1 MIKPSNPAAVQ
12 IPDGNN
18 MGGNNPMNPMNR
30 TGYQNPLQNNNANLS
45 PGDVIRN
52 IMSQN
57 LNNTNA
63 QSGGGFNWGGVAG
76 SLYEDDALRSLRTSQ
91 ENDPTSNAYLIDRV
105 AGAMQM
111 FLQQVYHRAGPFFE
125 EYRKAREDFRQN
137 EMQQIDEVRNAFIE
151 DVNKQHEFT
160 RVIAINAMP
169 FFGKGLIELL
179 RNGNR
184 DQLQQAEYLNTAF
197 IACRNVLFFEMVNWL
212 MKSPNGRRFT
222 NRLPKA
228 ITARIANLENFKE
241 AAAAVYDVFNQTSP
255 YNNLEFKRPESTRTD
270 YNMLYGPASDYVQR
284 SFEPQAPQSS
294 TYQDEAMQDIYR
306 MISINA
312 NNRGQFSRPTQDRS
326 LVIGGEVMQ
335 SWDEVRQDFNNLN
348 PGNRGEFRLNRFFYN
363 IGKPNHYFIPES
375 DWKKI
380 QHAYRRHEEQ
390 KAEETVLKDCFR
402 IVIIDLDNDSGWF
415 STIVRKEGLDM
426 QTVLTDPA
434 KLLPLLENPD
444 ELDDSWV
451 VKPFPLEDVVVEK
464 TMDIPIETV
473 EKMEKAVPLIAVAD
487 PIISNSSKQLESIMD
502 TANDRL
508 TKNFTKVN
516 AVGFHAVNWDTYKC
530 VSKEEKDTLRED
542 LMFLFKDN
550 DDRAS
555 FVNAVAA
562 VGRYDVQNKVSNELI
577 RFIGT
582 HLTQVLN
589 NWLINCA
596 GYNPNKNGRG
606 HLSVNNILTD
616 YRDLIDW
623 LKQHD
628 PETMLHLVEV
638 EKANYLNE
646 SVRMFDYINPYVLAE
661 GQEPS
666 IIDLINTELELVVG
680 RHMYVNVINKR
691 TGPAYTEANVP
702 VRIKR
707 SKWPEYFKMVEDG
720 FDETMTEDDDVMV
733 TDKLL
738 RFTESGGTWLF
749 SYSTI
754 DRNVA
759 TLRFVSREK
768 PLCLLSLS

>member
-1 MIKPSNPAAVQ
+1 MIKPTNPAAVQ
-12 IPDGNN
+12 IPDGNA
-18 MGGNNPMNPMNR
+18 MGGNNPLNPMNR
-30 TGYQNPLQNNNANLS
+30 TGYQNPLQNNNANMS

-63 QSGGGFNWGGVAG
+63 GSGGGFNWGGVAG
-76 SLYEDDALRSLRTSQ
+76 SLYEDEALRALRTNQ
-91 ENDPTSNAYLIDRV
+91 ENDPTSTAYLIDRV

-125 EYRKAREDFRQN
+125 EYRKAREDFRLN
-137 EMQQIDEVRNAFIE
+137 EAQQIDEIRNAFID

-184 DQLQQAEYLNTAF
+184 DQLTQAEYLNMAF
-197 IACRNVLFFEMVNWL
+197 IACRNILFFEMINWL
-212 MKSPNGRRFT
+212 MKSPNGRRYT
-222 NRLPKA
+222 NRLTKS
-228 ITARIANLENFKE
+228 IQARINNLENFKE

-270 YNMLYGPASDYVQR
+270 YTMLYGPASDYIQR
-284 SFEPQAPQSS
+284 SFEPQALPSAA
-294 TYQDEAMQDIYR
+294 YQDEAMQDIYR
-306 MISINA
+306 MVQHNA
-312 NNRGQFSRPTQDRS
+312 NSRGQYQAPPQDRS
-326 LVIGGEVMQ
+326 LVIGGEVMK
-335 SWDEVRQDFNNLN
+335 SWDEVRGDFNNLN
-348 PGNRGEFRLNRFFYN
+348 PGNRNEFRLSRFFYN
-363 IGKPNHYFIPES
+363 IGKPNHYFIPET

-402 IVIIDLDNDSGWF
+402 IVIIDLENDSGWF

-451 VKPFPLEDVVVEK
+451 VKPFPLEEVVVEK

-473 EKMEKAVPLIAVAD
+473 EKLQQAVPVIAITDTVV
-487 PIISNSSKQLESIMD
+487 SNSSKSLENTID
-502 TANDRL
+502 TVNERL
-508 TKNFTKVN
+508 TKNFTKIN
-516 AVGFHAVNWDTYKC
+516 ATGFHAVNWDTYTC
-530 VSKEEKDTLRED
+530 TSKEEKDALYED
-542 LMFLFKDN
+542 LALLFKDN

-562 VGRYDVQNKVSNELI
+562 VARYEAQKKVSPDLI
-577 RFIGT
+577 KFIGT
-582 HLTQVLN
+582 HLTQVIN

-596 GYNPNKNGRG
+596 GYNPNKNGVG
-606 HLSVNNILTD
+606 HLSVNDILTD
-616 YRDLIDW
+616 YRALLDY
-623 LKQHD
+623 LKEKD

-638 EKANYLNE
+638 DKPNYLNE
-646 SVRMFDYINPYVLAE
+646 AVRMFDYTNPYELKE

-666 IIDLINTELELVVG
+666 AIDLLKGELELVVG
-680 RHMYVNVINKR
+680 RHMYINVINKR
-691 TGPAYTEANVP
+691 TGPAYLEANVP

-707 SKWPEYFKMVEDG
+707 SKWPEYFKMIEDG
-720 FDETMTEDDDVMV
+720 FDETMTEDDDVMI

-738 RFTESGGTWLF
+738 RFTESGGMWLF

-768 PLCLLSLS
+768 PLCLLSLC

>member
-1 MIKPSNPAAVQ
+1 MIKPTNPAAVQ

-18 MGGNNPMNPMNR
+18 MGMNNPMNPMNR
-30 TGYQNPLQNNNANLS
+30 TGYNTPGAQQSNLS

-57 LNNTNA
+57 LNSNNGT
-63 QSGGGFNWGGVAG
+63 GGGFNWGNVGG
-76 SLYEDDALRSLRTSQ
+76 GLYEDEALRSLRTSQ
-91 ENDPTSNAYLIDRV
+91 ESDPTSNAYLIDRV

-125 EYRKAREDFRQN
+125 EYRKAREDFRLN
-137 EMQQIDEVRNAFIE
+137 EMQQVDEIRNAYIE
-151 DVNKQHEFT
+151 DVCKQHEFT
-160 RVIAINAMP
+160 RIIAINAMP

-197 IACRNVLFFEMVNWL
+197 IACRNILFFEMINWL
-212 MKSPNGRRFT
+212 MKSPNGRRYT
-222 NRLPKA
+222 NRLTKA
-228 ITARIANLENFKE
+228 IQVKISNLENFKE
-241 AAAAVYDVFNQTSP
+241 AAAAVYDLFNQTSP

-270 YNMLYGPASDYVQR
+270 YNMLYGPASEYVQR
-284 SFEPQAPQSS
+284 SFEPQVVPSAA
-294 TYQDEAMQDIYR
+294 YQDEAMRDIYQ
-306 MISINA
+306 MINNNA
-312 NNRGQFSRPTQDRS
+312 NTRGQFHRPTQDKS
-326 LVIGGEVMQ
+326 LVIGGEIMK
-335 SWDEVRQDFNNLN
+335 SWDEVRGDFNNLT
-348 PGNRGEFRLNRFFYN
+348 PDNRSEFRLSRFFYN
-363 IGKPNHYFIPES
+363 IGKPNHYFIAES

-390 KAEETVLKDCFR
+390 KAEETVLQGCFR
-402 IVIIDLDNDSGWF
+402 IVIIDLDGDGGWF

-473 EKMEKAVPLIAVAD
+473 EKMEKAVPLIAVAE
-487 PIISNSSKQLESIMD
+487 PIVSNSSRQLESTID
-502 TANDRL
+502 TVNGRL
-508 TKNFTKVN
+508 ASHFTKVN
-516 AVGFHAVNWDTYKC
+516 AVGFHAVNWDTYICK
-530 VSKEEKDTLRED
+530 SKEEKDTLYGD
-542 LMFLFKDN
+542 LTFLFKDN
-550 DDRAS
+550 DTRAS

-562 VGRYDVQNKVSNELI
+562 VNRYGEQKRVSGELI
-577 RFIGT
+577 KFIGD
-582 HLTQVLN
+582 HLTQVIN

-596 GYNPNKNGRG
+596 GYNPNKNGHG

-616 YRDLIDW
+616 YRPLIDW
-623 LKQHD
+623 LKERD
-628 PETMLHLVEV
+628 PETALHLLEV
-638 EKANYLNE
+638 DRANYLNE
-646 SVRMFDYINPYVLAE
+646 AVRMFDYNNPYVLAE

-666 IIDLINTELELVVG
+666 AIDLLKTELELTVG

-691 TGPAYTEANVP
+691 TGPAYVEANVP

-707 SKWPEYFKMVEDG
+707 SKWPEYFKMIEDG
-720 FDETMTEDDDVMV
+720 FDETMTEDDDVAV

-738 RFTESGGTWLF
+738 RFSESGGMWLF

>member
-1 MIKPSNPAAVQ
+1 MIKPTNPAAVQ

-76 SLYEDDALRSLRTSQ
+76 SLYEDEALRSLRTSQ

-197 IACRNVLFFEMVNWL
+197 IACRNILFFEMINWL
-212 MKSPNGRRFT
+212 MKSPNGRRYT

-270 YNMLYGPASDYVQR
+270 YNILYGPASDYVQR
-284 SFEPQAPQSS
+284 SFEPQAPQS
-294 TYQDEAMQDIYR
+294 TMHQDEAMQDIYR
-306 MISINA
+306 MIGNNA

-335 SWDEVRQDFNNLN
+335 SWDEIRQDFNNLN
-348 PGNRGEFRLNRFFYN
+348 PGNRSEFRLNRFFYN

-380 QHAYRRHEEQ
+380 QHAFRRHEEQ

-402 IVIIDLDNDSGWF
+402 IVIIDLETDSGWF

-426 QTVLTDPA
+426 QTVLTDPS

-444 ELDDSWV
+444 ELDDSWI

-473 EKMEKAVPLIAVAD
+473 EKMEKAVPLVAVAD
-487 PIISNSSKQLESIMD
+487 PIISNSSKQLESTID

-577 RFIGT
+577 KFIGT

-707 SKWPEYFKMVEDG
+707 SKWPEYFKMIEDG

-738 RFTESGGTWLF
+738 RFTESGSTWLF

>member
-1 MIKPSNPAAVQ
+1 MIKPTNPAAVQ
-12 IPDGNN
+12 IPD
-18 MGGNNPMNPMNR
+18 NNPMNPMNR
-30 TGYQNPLQNNNANLS
+30 PGYNMNQQQMGVTNAQMS

-57 LNNTNA
+57 LNNTNTA
-63 QSGGGFNWGGVAG
+63 TGGGFNWSATGG

-91 ENDPTSNAYLIDRV
+91 DNDPTSNAYLIDRV

-111 FLQQVYHRAGPFFE
+111 FLQQIYHRAGPFYE
-125 EYRKAREDFRQN
+125 EYRKAREDFRMN
-137 EMQQIDEVRNAFIE
+137 EMQQVDEIRNAYIE
-151 DVNKQHEFT
+151 DVCKQHEFT
-160 RVIAINAMP
+160 RIIAINAMP

-197 IACRNVLFFEMVNWL
+197 IACRNVLFFEMINWL
-212 MKSPNGRRFT
+212 MKSPNGRRYT
-222 NRLPKA
+222 NRLTKA
-228 ITARIANLENFKE
+228 IQARISNLENFKE
-241 AAAAVYDVFNQTSP
+241 AAAAVYDVFGQTSP

-284 SFEPQAPQSS
+284 SFEPEIATSAAF
-294 TYQDEAMQDIYR
+294 QDEGMRDIYD
-306 MISINA
+306 MINRNA
-312 NNRGQFSRPTQDRS
+312 SNRGQFQRPPQDRS
-326 LVIGGEVMQ
+326 LMIGGEVMK

-426 QTVLTDPA
+426 QSVLTDPA

-451 VKPFPLEDVVVEK
+451 VKPYPLADVVVEK

-473 EKMEKAVPLIAVAD
+473 EKLEQAVPVIAVNE
-487 PIISNSSKQLESIMD
+487 PVVSNSSSQLISTID
-502 TANDRL
+502 TINTRL
-508 TKNFTKVN
+508 TSKFTKIN
-516 AVGFHAVNWDTYKC
+516 AVGFQAVNWDTYTCK
-530 VSKEEKDTLRED
+530 SKEEKDLLYED
-542 LMFLFKDN
+542 LRFLFKDN
-550 DDRAS
+550 SDRAS

-562 VGRYDVQNKVSNELI
+562 VARYEIQNKVDPGLI
-577 RFIGT
+577 KFIGG
-582 HLTQVLN
+582 HLTQVIN

-596 GYNPNKNGRG
+596 GYNPNKNGQG

-616 YRDLIDW
+616 YRPLIDW
-623 LKQHD
+623 LKERD

-638 EKANYLNE
+638 DKANYLNE
-646 SVRMFDYINPYVLAE
+646 SVRMFDFINPYTLAE

-666 IIDLINTELELVVG
+666 AIDLVKGELELVVG
-680 RHMYVNVINKR
+680 RQMYVNVINKR
-691 TGPAYTEANVP
+691 TGPAYTEANTP

-707 SKWPEYFKMVEDG
+707 SKWPEYFKMIEDG
-720 FDETMTEDDDVMV
+720 FDETMGEDGDVMV

-738 RFTESGGTWLF
+738 RFTESGGMWLF

-759 TLRFVSREK
+759 TLRFVSHDK
-768 PLCLLSLS
+768 PLCLLSLC

>member
-1 MIKPSNPAAVQ
+1 MIKPTNPAAVQ
-12 IPDGNN
+12 IPDGN
-18 MGGNNPMNPMNR
+18 MGANNPLNPMNR
-30 TGYQNPLQNNNANLS
+30 TGYQNNPMQANANMS

-63 QSGGGFNWGGVAG
+63 QSGGGFNWGGVSG
-76 SLYEDDALRSLRTSQ
+76 SLYEDEALRSLRTSQ

-111 FLQQVYHRAGPFFE
+111 FLQQIYHRAGPFFE
-125 EYRKAREDFRQN
+125 EYRKAREDFRLN
-137 EMQQIDEVRNAFIE
+137 EMQQVDEIRNAFIE

-169 FFGKGLIELL
+169 FFGKGLIEML

-197 IACRNVLFFEMVNWL
+197 IACRNILFFEMINWL
-212 MKSPNGRRFT
+212 MKSPNGRRYT
-222 NRLPKA
+222 NRLTKA
-228 ITARIANLENFKE
+228 IQARISNLENFKE
-241 AAAAVYDVFNQTSP
+241 AAAAVYDIFNQTSP

-270 YNMLYGPASDYVQR
+270 YNMLYGPASEYVQR
-284 SFEPQAPQSS
+284 SFDPTPVAAS
-294 TYQDEAMQDIYR
+294 TGYQDEAMQDIYR
-306 MISINA
+306 MVQNNA
-312 NNRGQFSRPTQDRS
+312 MNRGQYKQAPQDRS
-326 LVIGGEVMQ
+326 LVIGGEVMK

-402 IVIIDLDNDSGWF
+402 IVIIDLDTDSGWF
-415 STIVRKEGLDM
+415 STIVRKEGLEM

-451 VKPFPLEDVVVEK
+451 VKPFPLADVVVEK
-464 TMDIPIETV
+464 TMDIPIEMV
-473 EKMEKAVPLIAVAD
+473 EKMEQAVPVIAITD
-487 PIISNSSKQLESIMD
+487 PVVSNSSKQLESTID
-502 TANDRL
+502 TLNDRL
-508 TKNFTKVN
+508 TRNFTKIN
-516 AVGFHAVNWDTYKC
+516 AVGFHAVNWDTYTCK
-530 VSKEEKDTLRED
+530 SKEEKDSLHED
-542 LMFLFKDN
+542 LAFLFKDN
-550 DDRAS
+550 IDRAS

-562 VGRYDVQNKVSNELI
+562 VGRYDIQGKVSSDLI
-577 RFIGT
+577 KFIGT

-596 GYNPNKNGRG
+596 GYNPNKNGVG

-616 YRDLIDW
+616 YRALIDW

-646 SVRMFDYINPYVLAE
+646 AVRMFDYINPYVVGE
-661 GQEPS
+661 GKEPS
-666 IIDLINTELELVVG
+666 VVDLVKGELELVVG

-707 SKWPEYFKMVEDG
+707 SKWPEYFKMIEDG

-738 RFTESGGTWLF
+738 RFTESGGMWLF

>member
-1 MIKPSNPAAVQ
+1 MIKPTNPAAVQ
-12 IPDGNN
+12 IPDGPNN
-18 MGGNNPMNPMNR
+18 SMNPMGR
-30 TGYQNPLQNNNANLS
+30 PGYNMNQQQMNTAQQS

-52 IMSQN
+52 ILSQN

-63 QSGGGFNWGGVAG
+63 ATGGGFNWGAAGG

-111 FLQQVYHRAGPFFE
+111 FLQQIYHRAGPFFE
-125 EYRKAREDFRQN
+125 EYRKAREDFRMN
-137 EMQQIDEVRNAFIE
+137 EMQQVDEIRNAFID

-160 RVIAINAMP
+160 RIIAINSMP

-179 RNGNR
+179 RTGNR

-197 IACRNVLFFEMVNWL
+197 IACRNVLFFEMINWL
-212 MKSPNGRRFT
+212 MKSPNGRRYT
-222 NRLPKA
+222 NRLTKA
-228 ITARIANLENFKE
+228 IQSRISNLENFKE
-241 AAAAVYDVFNQTSP
+241 AAAAVYEVFNQTSP

-270 YNMLYGPASDYVQR
+270 YNMLYGPASDYIQR
-284 SFEPQAPQSS
+284 SFEPQAVPSAA
-294 TYQDEAMQDIYR
+294 YQDEAMRDIYN
-306 MISINA
+306 MVNQNA
-312 NNRGQFSRPTQDRS
+312 NNRGQFQRPPQDRS

-335 SWDEVRQDFNNLN
+335 SWDEVRKDFNNLK
-348 PGNRGEFRLNRFFYN
+348 PDNRGEFRLNRFFYS

-380 QHAYRRHEEQ
+380 QHAYHRHEEQ

-402 IVIIDLDNDSGWF
+402 IVIIDLENDDGWF

-426 QTVLTDPA
+426 QSVLTDPA

-451 VKPFPLEDVVVEK
+451 VKPYPLADVVVEK

-473 EKMEKAVPLIAVAD
+473 EKMEQAVPVIAVDDAV
-487 PIISNSSKQLESIMD
+487 IGNSSEGLLTTIN
-502 TANDRL
+502 TVNDRL
-508 TKNFTKVN
+508 TSRFTKIN
-516 AVGFHAVNWDTYKC
+516 AVGFNAVNWDTYTCK
-530 VSKEEKDTLRED
+530 SKEEKDLLHED
-542 LMFLFKDN
+542 LAFLFKDN
-550 DDRAS
+550 DGRAS

-562 VGRYDVQNKVSNELI
+562 VARYELQKKVSPDLI
-577 RFIGT
+577 KFIGG
-582 HLTQVLN
+582 HLTQVVN

-596 GYNPNKNGRG
+596 GYNPNKNGKG
-606 HLSVNNILTD
+606 HLSVSNILTD
-616 YRDLIDW
+616 YRELIDW
-623 LKQHD
+623 LKQRD
-628 PETMLHLVEV
+628 PETMLHLVEM

-646 SVRMFDYINPYVLAE
+646 SVRMFDFVNPYTLTE
-661 GQEPS
+661 GKEPTA
-666 IIDLINTELELVVG
+666 IDLLKAELELTVG
-680 RHMYVNVINKR
+680 RRMYVNVVNKR

-707 SKWPEYFKMVEDG
+707 SKWPEYFKMIEDG
-720 FDETMTEDDDVMV
+720 FDETMGELGDVTV

-738 RFTESGGTWLF
+738 RFSESGGLWLF
-749 SYSTI
+749 SYSII

-759 TLRFVSREK
+759 TLRFVSHDK
-768 PLCLLSLS
+768 PLCLLGLC